1 MEYLIEIGLF
11 VGKAVVVVVAV
22 FLIVSVVVSA
32 AAKQKDTKG
41 ELHVDNLTRELRK
54 TTRQIQHSLMSKKA
68 RKKAQKSAKK
78 QDASEH
84 EADRK
89 VFLIDF
95 KGSMDAKE
103 VESLR
108 REVTAV
114 LQVAADNDE
123 VIVRIES
130 GGGVVHGYGLG
141 ASQLQRIKE
150 RGLKL
155 TVTIDK
161 VAASGGYMMACVANT
176 IVAAPFAVVGSI
188 GVIAQLPNFHRLL
201 KKNDVDFEQVTAGE
215 YKRTLTLFG
224 ENTDADR
231 AKFKQD
237 IDEVHVL
244 FKQHVSTQRP
254 SVDIDRVATGEVW
267 YGQQAVAL
275 NLVDQVATSDDIVLA
290 ASKVADVIRVSY
302 QVKKNMAHKLTQS
315 AVTSIEQ
322 VALKWLQRAQFWH
335 R

>member
-290 ASKVADVIRVSY
+290 ASKGADVIRVSY